1 MSLLSLRKLKLTI
14 SPTLTGKKVLSD
26 FALGGETIS
35 YGWFDGELGSILQG
49 IRSSLMTENPSTI
62 YRVAF
67 DIIPLSYDD
76 RLLKSIIN
84 DGKMN
89 GMQAMPGMFEN
100 QVDGFSVMSDE
111 CYILDTTNT
120 QLRTTP
126 SAVSYTLVMFNAI
139 TKNPEL

>member
-1 MSLLSLRKLKLTI
+1 MSLLSLRKLKITI

-35 YGWFDGELGSILQG
+35 YGWYDGEFGSVLQG

-100 QVDGFSVMSDE
+100 LVDGSAVMSDE
-111 CYILDTTNT
+111 CYILDSSNT
-120 QLRTTP
+120 QLRQTP
-126 SAVSYTLVMFNAI
+126 SAVSYTLVLFNAV